1 MALDYNTATRTAGAA
16 PGGGIMDIID
26 LKPEYLETYLCCLED
41 YSDEVKEGQA
51 HKRRWYEAMKNRGL
65 RVKLAIDDGKAVG
78 MIHSV
83 PIAESFA
90 EGRDLYF
97 VHCVWVHGHK
107 DKGVGDQ
114 RKRGIGKALLE
125 AAEED
130 ARSLGAKGLAVW
142 GVPFPFFI
150 PAAWFKKRG
159 YKKADRNGILVLLWK
174 PFAAEASAPRWI
186 RMKEKPG
193 GQIKGKV
200 AVDAFVHGWCPA
212 QNMTFERAKR
222 AAQELGEAVEFRPV
236 ETLDRSAY
244 LRLGISDGV
253 FINGK
258 AVRTGPPP
266 SYEKIRKKIA
276 KKIKK

>member
-1 MALDYNTATRTAGAA
+1 MN
-16 PGGGIMDIID
+16 IVD
-26 LKPEYLETYLCCLED
+26 LSPEYLDTYLACLED
-41 YSDEVKEGQA
+41 YSDEIKEGA
-51 HKRRWYEAMKNRGL
+51 ARKRRWYEAMKDKGL
-65 RVKLAIDDGKAVG
+65 RVKLALVDGKPSG
-78 MIHSV
+78 MIHYV
-83 PIAESFA
+83 PIEHAFA

-107 DKGVGDQ
+107 NKGVGDH
-114 RKRGIGKALLE
+114 RKRGIGTALVK

-130 ARSLGAKGLAVW
+130 ARALGAKGLAVW

-159 YKKADRNGILVLLWK
+159 YKKVDRNGILVLLWK
-174 PFAAEASAPRWI
+174 PFTDDAAAPRWI
-186 RMKEKPG
+186 RMKEKPSG
-193 GQIKGKV
+193 KLKGRV

-222 AAQELGEAVEFRPV
+222 AAAEFGDAVEFRPV
-236 ETLDRSAY
+236 ETLDRAVY
-244 LRLGISDGV
+244 LSRGIADGV

-258 AVRTGPPP
+258 EVRSGPPP